1 MGNSNMKLNAKFNTP
16 QIIFTAAFAATIL
29 TVVSSFIEW
38 DKSIYTGLFAGIITI
53 VGGVFSKIIFKD
65 EN

>member
-1 MGNSNMKLNAKFNTP
+1 MGKSNMKLNTP

-29 TVVSSFIEW
+29 TVASSFVEW
-38 DKSIYTGLFAGIITI
+38 DKSIYMGLLAGIITI
-53 VGGVFSKIIFKD
+53 VGGVFAKIIFKD

>member
-1 MGNSNMKLNAKFNTP
+1 MGKSNMKLNAKFNTP

-29 TVVSSFIEW
+29 TVVSFVEW

-53 VGGVFSKIIFKD
+53 VGAVFSKIIFKG